1 MHRAENCCSRLPGP
15 RATFRIHRRGS
26 ISLAPHVHTR
36 AGVSGNSLA
45 WHPARLMHVRPHWP
59 SVRRPGRCATK
70 HSFSWLLRFAASIER
85 RQAAERGENYAA
97 REQSRHCHRRGAWHG
112 RGRGTL
118 FAREGAK
125 VVVAD
130 VLGAQAETVAADIRA
145 SGGNATAATIDV
157 TSEPAWVALI
167 ENTVARFG
175 CLDILVNN
183 AGISGSSV
191 GDPDGLEGWQRIIAV
206 NQTSVFLG
214 TKLAAEEMAK
224 TGGGSIVN
232 ISSIMGFVGGPS
244 GHPAY
249 SASKGAVRIYTKSAA
264 VRYGP
269 LGIRVNSVHPGY
281 MPPMLNATNANE
293 RADKIALTPL
303 RRLGEPIE
311 VAYGVLF
318 LASDEASF
326 VTGTELVIDGG
337 FIAQ

>member
-1 MHRAENCCSRLPGP
+1 MRLKDKVAIVTGAAHGMGEAE
-15 RATFRIHRRGS
+15 
-26 ISLAPHVHTR
+26 
-36 AGVSGNSLA
+36 
-45 WHPARLMHVRPHWP
+45 ARL
-59 SVRRPGRCATK
+59 
-70 HSFSWLLRFAASIER
+70 FAK
-85 RQAAERGENYAA
+85 
-97 REQSRHCHRRGAWHG
+97 
-112 RGRGTL
+112 
-118 FAREGAK
+118 EGAR

-130 VLGAQAETVAADIRA
+130 ILQDQAEAVAADIHA
-145 SGGNATAATIDV
+145 GGGDATSATIDV
-157 TSEPAWVALI
+157 TSEQDWLALI
-167 ENTVARFG
+167 GKTVETYGR
-175 CLDILVNN
+175 LDILVNN

-191 GDPDGLEGWQRIIAV
+191 GDPDGLAGWNRIIAV

-214 TKLAAEEMAK
+214 TKLAAEQMAK

-232 ISSIMGFVGGPS
+232 ISSIMGFVGGAS

-249 SASKGAVRIYTKSAA
+249 HASKGAVRIYSKAAA

-269 LGIRVNSVHPGY
+269 MGVRVNTVHPGY
-281 MPPMLNATNANE
+281 MPPMLNATNAGE
-293 RADKIALTPL
+293 RAEKIELTPL